1 MKSLLTQQTLAIQ
14 ETQLKRRRTV
24 EQQHNND
31 QETEEAG
38 EGGSLLVSVLVFWCV
53 S

>member
-14 ETQLKRRRTV
+14 ETQLKRRRRV

-38 EGGSLLVSVLVFWCV
+38 EGGSLLVSVLVLWCV